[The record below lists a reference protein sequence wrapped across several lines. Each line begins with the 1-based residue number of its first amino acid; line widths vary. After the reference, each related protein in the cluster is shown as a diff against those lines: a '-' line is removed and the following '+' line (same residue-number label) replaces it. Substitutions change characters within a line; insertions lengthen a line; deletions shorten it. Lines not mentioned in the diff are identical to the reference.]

1 MWMHWSV
8 RTLGSSSR
16 SPRRKLRG
24 TLHLSHQTLR
34 TEPYWFVCRHIP
46 WVEALWSDCQVIF
59 LVVLHDG
66 IVLPLQLLGMQIYA
80 CLWREFLATILA
92 YFLTLLTFVHP
103 AWGLMQWDGFLLWFG
118 PSIWLCLPSFPMN
131 VAGMQSRK
139 TCRCPDRQR
148 YDMIHIWTFQDDGL
162 ATVASILIWKLKQRS
177 LSSCSWKWCC
187 RKGSA
192 LERPPSVCVLFF
204 LKPLDLDSSAMFRPR
219 WNLGTSALAHLPQ
232 VPDRP
237 DWPCSEGCRR
247 HVKVINCTNLRP
259 RWVMG
264 SWFCP

>member
-24 TLHLSHQTLR
+24 TLHLSYQTLR
-34 TEPYWFVCRHIP
+34 TEPYWFVCSHIP
-46 WVEALWSDCQVIF
+46 SVEALWSDCQVIF

-80 CLWREFLATILA
+80 CLWREFSATILA

-131 VAGMQSRK
+131 AAGMQSRK
-139 TCRCPDRQR
+139 TCGCPDRQR

-162 ATVASILIWKLKQRS
+162 ATGSTISLFTSYQRRS
-177 LSSCSWKWCC
+177 GLDGTWEHRLSHT
-187 RKGSA
+187 
-192 LERPPSVCVLFF
+192 
-204 LKPLDLDSSAMFRPR
+204 FRR
-219 WNLGTSALAHLPQ
+219 YLTGLT
-232 VPDRP
+232 
-237 DWPCSEGCRR
+237 WPCSEGCRR